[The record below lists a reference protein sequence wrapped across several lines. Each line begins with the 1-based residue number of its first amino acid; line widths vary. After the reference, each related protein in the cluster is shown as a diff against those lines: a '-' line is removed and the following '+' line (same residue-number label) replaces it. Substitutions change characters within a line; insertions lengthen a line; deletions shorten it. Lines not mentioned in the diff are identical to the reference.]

1 MQIATNTVVTIDYTL
16 KDDDQSVLDTSQGQE
31 PLSYIHGIGNL
42 IPGLE
47 KALAGKSEGD
57 RVQVTISPDDAYGER
72 DEDLLQAI
80 PRERFERANEIE
92 VGMQFHTQSEEG
104 MQVVTVV
111 DVDGESITI
120 DGNHPLAGKTLHFD
134 VQIVGVREASAEEIS
149 HGHVHGAGGHQH

>member
-57 RVQVTISPDDAYGER
+57 RVQVTIAPDDAYGER

-92 VGMQFHTQSEEG
+92 VGMQFHTQSDEG

-111 DVDGESITI
+111 GVDGDNITI

-134 VQIVGVREASAEEIS
+134 VQIVGVREASADEIS
-149 HGHVHGAGGHQH
+149 HGHVHGEGGHHH

>member
-57 RVQVTISPDDAYGER
+57 RVQVTIPPDDAYGER

-92 VGMQFHTQSEEG
+92 VGMQFHTQSDQG

-111 DVDGESITI
+111 DVDGDNITI

-149 HGHVHGAGGHQH
+149 HGHVHGAGGHHH

>member
-92 VGMQFHTQSEEG
+92 VGMQFHTQSDEG

-111 DVDGESITI
+111 GVDGESITI